1 MKRKYSQQQ
10 QQIKKQQ
17 SLKQQQVSL
26 TQVSPN
32 IMVDMTILSRTNFRI
47 KKKCPNLDLQLTIQ
61 DANNWLLELYKDKI
75 PISIIKM
82 NVIVNTITISSNTF
96 GIENQNKKYNSILR
110 SVLILL
116 ALSMQYQSKP
126 IEYIYSTAVNWKTV
140 KTLNQRNFVPT
151 QIVTTIPPYF
161 QTINQQ
167 IFKIFQDTQKLK
179 KVMSGD
185 EHDDNKPWVY
195 VQMELDLLPRERDN
209 IRQSAQTALSNAIS
223 KMQC

>member
-1 MKRKYSQQQ
+1 MKRKYSQQKQ
-10 QQIKKQQ
+10 TKQQ
-17 SLKQQQVSL
+17 SLKQQQVFL

-32 IMVDMTILSRTNFRI
+32 IMVNMSILSRTNLRI
-47 KKKCPNLDLQLTIQ
+47 QKKCPNLDIQLTIQ
-61 DANNWLLELYKDKI
+61 DDNNWLLELYKDKI
-75 PISIIKM
+75 PVSIIKM
-82 NVIVNTITISSNTF
+82 NVVFNTITISSNTF

-116 ALSMQYQSKP
+116 ALSIQYQSKP
-126 IEYIYSTAVNWKTV
+126 IKYIYSTAINWKTV

-151 QIVTTIPPYF
+151 QIVTTNPPYF

-167 IFKIFQDTQKLK
+167 IFKIFQDTQQLK

-185 EHDDNKPWVY
+185 EHDDSKPWIY
-195 VQMELDLLPRERDN
+195 VQMELDLLPRKRDN
-209 IRQSAQTALSNAIS
+209 IRQSTQKALTNSIS